1 MDGLDNLRNE
11 IDSIDNSILELLSK
25 RKKTITK
32 IASIKKKLS
41 KPIIDNE
48 RENQIVERLKKLSK
62 ENGLD
67 ENFIISIYKVILNN
81 SRDEQKS
88 SE

>member
-32 IASIKKKLS
+32 LASIKKKV
-41 KPIIDNE
+41 K
-48 RENQIVERLKKLSK
+48 QA
-62 ENGLD
+62 
-67 ENFIISIYKVILNN
+67 NN
-81 SRDEQKS
+81 
-88 SE
+88 